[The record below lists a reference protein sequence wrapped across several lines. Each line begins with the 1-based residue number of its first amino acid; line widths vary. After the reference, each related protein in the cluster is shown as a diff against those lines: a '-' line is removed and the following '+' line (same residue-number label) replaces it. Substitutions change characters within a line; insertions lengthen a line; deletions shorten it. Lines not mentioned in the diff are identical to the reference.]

1 MAKLEQI
8 KKRRLFSLKYLIET
22 QEMAHC
28 MESLAFTIG
37 QKKAFQKESF
47 FKKSNL
53 AIIGQQFAW
62 ST

>member
-1 MAKLEQI
+1 VAQLEQI

-37 QKKAFQKESF
+37 QKKSF
-47 FKKSNL
+47 PKGKLF
-53 AIIGQQFAW
+53 
-62 ST
+62 

>member
-22 QEMAHC
+22 QGIAHC

-37 QKKAFQKESF
+37 QKKSSPKGKLF
-47 FKKSNL
+47 
-53 AIIGQQFAW
+53 
-62 ST
+62 